1 MLLGAEEAPKEINGV
16 AGPTYIFGGIG
27 GGGDGT
33 GFKVSG
39 GLLMLLSKGGFVPP

>member
-1 MLLGAEEAPKEINGV
+1 MLLGAEEAPKEINGA

-33 GFKVSG
+33 GFKLNW
-39 GLLMLLSKGGFVPP
+39 LLLRSNGGFVVEP

>member
-1 MLLGAEEAPKEINGV
+1 MLLGAEEAPKEINGA

-33 GFKVSG
+33 GFKLNW
-39 GLLMLLSKGGFVPP
+39 LLFTSKGGFVPP